1 MLDSILNFFPKGG
14 DSKRSLTSSISDVKL
29 TISDLMGILEH
40 VFTDG
45 IGVDKCKYC
54 EPDDENILDLSLEQA
69 NKRANLDCKCTNCG
83 KPKTKNFKYV
93 ILEAPT
99 GIGKSWIASW
109 LALWKKNVTILTSQ
123 KGLQDQYKEDF
134 PFVKTVRGR
143 DNYDCLQLL
152 NQEKCSQGHCFNE
165 NKKKWCDFHVSQDDF
180 KIPDKGRGT
189 ENENIIYIGQERR
202 GLEEP
207 CKFYEQRVI
216 GQLSSFSV
224 YNYTM
229 FLFSTLD
236 KDEPEQ
242 EPELGH
248 KTLLICDEAH
258 DFEGYLKTNLG
269 LEIKDTYATKIDRKD
284 LQDRINLVKTTSNID
299 EILKIIRDLMSGYRN
314 RIMEIKEHV
323 DCSLW
328 LYSKKHMMKHPE
340 LTCSK
345 GHKRPQKKDCCKN
358 ARDFLRAFG
367 KSRRCFK
374 CKDHIPPFWNKES
387 RTWDPCKED
396 HNKLNHLLLKSMK
409 ENLEDLETA
418 YTEIIGDKNN
428 FYVSKAGIDDD
439 TGKFIV
445 KLYPLK
451 LQKEAKR
458 VYEPYDNVLFMSAT
472 IDNHAFPED
481 VGLSPSDTIRIH
493 LDSPFEKHNRKLIRR
508 YVASL
513 RYKNKEQEMLKIIK
527 EIEKI
532 LDEHPEERGLIFVT
546 SYSYQDMIMKGI
558 SQKYLERIFEI
569 KRGEN
574 KTKKLDE
581 FKSYKNKVAI
591 SPGLWFGYDFKDE
604 LSRFQIIV
612 KAPYAPLDD
621 QRTKAKMKR
630 LDHGEYWYD
639 LLACQKLVQGCGRSI
654 RHKNDHAVTYLLDK
668 RIQVLLDKPQTQK
681 WFSDAVEGPETI
693 I

>member
-236 KDEPEQ
+236 K
-242 EPELGH
+242 
-248 KTLLICDEAH
+248 
-258 DFEGYLKTNLG
+258 
-269 LEIKDTYATKIDRKD
+269 
-284 LQDRINLVKTTSNID
+284 
-299 EILKIIRDLMSGYRN
+299 
-314 RIMEIKEHV
+314 
-323 DCSLW
+323 
-328 LYSKKHMMKHPE
+328 
-340 LTCSK
+340 
-345 GHKRPQKKDCCKN
+345 
-358 ARDFLRAFG
+358 
-367 KSRRCFK
+367 
-374 CKDHIPPFWNKES
+374 
-387 RTWDPCKED
+387 
-396 HNKLNHLLLKSMK
+396 
-409 ENLEDLETA
+409 
-418 YTEIIGDKNN
+418 
-428 FYVSKAGIDDD
+428 
-439 TGKFIV
+439 
-445 KLYPLK
+445 
-451 LQKEAKR
+451 
-458 VYEPYDNVLFMSAT
+458 
-472 IDNHAFPED
+472 
-481 VGLSPSDTIRIH
+481 
-493 LDSPFEKHNRKLIRR
+493 
-508 YVASL
+508 
-513 RYKNKEQEMLKIIK
+513 
-527 EIEKI
+527 
-532 LDEHPEERGLIFVT
+532 
-546 SYSYQDMIMKGI
+546 
-558 SQKYLERIFEI
+558 
-569 KRGEN
+569 
-574 KTKKLDE
+574 
-581 FKSYKNKVAI
+581 
-591 SPGLWFGYDFKDE
+591 
-604 LSRFQIIV
+604 
-612 KAPYAPLDD
+612 
-621 QRTKAKMKR
+621 
-630 LDHGEYWYD
+630 
-639 LLACQKLVQGCGRSI
+639 
-654 RHKNDHAVTYLLDK
+654 
-668 RIQVLLDKPQTQK
+668 
-681 WFSDAVEGPETI
+681 
-693 I
+693 

>member
-1 MLDSILNFFPKGG
+1 MPPPEVKIEWTFSMLMDILQ
-14 DSKRSLTSSISDVKL
+14 
-29 TISDLMGILEH
+29 H
-40 VFTDG
+40 VFRDG
-45 IGVDKCKYC
+45 IEVEKCPNC
-54 EPDDENILDLSLEQA
+54 EPADKKILDLSFD
-69 NKRANLDCKCTNCG
+69 RAGASADGKGDKCKKCD
-83 KPKTKNFKYV
+83 KPKIKTFKYV

-99 GIGKSWIASW
+99 GAGKSWIAST

-123 KGLQDQYKEDF
+123 LGLQDQYKSDF

-143 DNYDCLQLL
+143 DNYDCIQLL
-152 NQEKCSQGHCFNE
+152 NQEKCSQGHCFSE
-165 NKKKWCDFHVSQDDF
+165 KEKKPCEFWVSKKEFEVANKGSEDEE
-180 KIPDKGRGT
+180 IT
-189 ENENIIYIGQERR
+189 YIGDKEESER
-202 GLEEP
+202 
-207 CKFYEQRVI
+207 CKFYEQKSKGER
-216 GQLSSFSV
+216 SSFSV
-224 YNYTM
+224 YNYPM
-229 FLFSTLD
+229 FMFSLSA

-258 DFEGYLKTNLG
+258 DFENYLKANLG

-284 LQDRINLVKTTSNID
+284 LQDKIKLVKTTSEID
-299 EILKIIRDLMSGYRN
+299 EILKIVKELITGYID
-314 RIMEIKEHV
+314 RIKQIKEHV

-328 LYSKKHMMKHPE
+328 LYSKKHMARHSDLRCPN
-340 LTCSK
+340 
-345 GHKRPQKKDCCKN
+345 GHKRPQKKKDCCKN
-358 ARDFLRAFG
+358 ARDFLRAYG

-374 CKDHIPPFWNKES
+374 CKDHWE
-387 RTWDPCKED
+387 CKED
-396 HNKLNHLLLKSMK
+396 HNKLNHLILKSMK

-451 LQKEAKR
+451 LQKEAKN

-472 IDNHAFPED
+472 IDNYAFPED
-481 VGLSPSDTIRIH
+481 MGLSPSDTIRIH
-493 LDSPFEKHNRKLIRR
+493 LDSPFKKQNRRLIRR
-508 YVASL
+508 YVARLS
-513 RYKNKEQEMLKIIK
+513 YKKKEQEMPKIIR

-532 LDEHPEERGLIFVT
+532 LDEHQEERGLIFVT
-546 SYSYQDMIMKGI
+546 SYSYQDMIMKGYKDPTTGKLIHGI
-558 SQKYLERIFEI
+558 SQKYLERIFEF

-591 SPGLWFGYDFKDE
+591 SPGLWFGYDFKDDM
-604 LSRFQIIV
+604 SRFQIIV
-612 KAPYAPLDD
+612 KAPYAPLAD
-621 QRTKAKMKR
+621 QRTKAKR
-630 LDHGEYWYD
+630 ETLDHGKYWYN

-654 RHKNDHAVTYLLDK
+654 RHKDDYAVTYLLDK
-668 RIQVLLDKPQTQK
+668 KIQDLLETIKQTQE
-681 WFSDAVEGPETI
+681 WFYDAVEGPETI